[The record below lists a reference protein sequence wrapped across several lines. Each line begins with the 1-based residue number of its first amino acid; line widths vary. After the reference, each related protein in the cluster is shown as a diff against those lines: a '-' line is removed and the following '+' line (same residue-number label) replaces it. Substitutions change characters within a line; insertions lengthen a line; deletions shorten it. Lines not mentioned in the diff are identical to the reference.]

1 MRHFRRPWRP
11 RPRLRRWSGGLRSSS
26 QAQAQRIRGA
36 LDSQSWQLAAEANPL
51 ARLAE
56 PGQVAALVA
65 FLLLAE
71 TEHVTGAL
79 LPVNGGLTLM

>member
-1 MRHFRRPWRP
+1 
-11 RPRLRRWSGGLRSSS
+11 
-26 QAQAQRIRGA
+26 
-36 LDSQSWQLAAEANPL
+36 LAAEANPL